1 MEPTVSNSKT
11 VPNVKDEKQG
21 TISRVM
27 GSRTLYHTV
36 MIAFS
41 VIFVVPMLWMVMS
54 SFKTKREIFD
64 SPFSLPS
71 SIDFG
76 VWADAWERGNLGQYV
91 INSFIVTFVSVSA
104 ILLMGLCAAYAF
116 SRFTFRFKN
125 LLLATFVLG
134 LLLPL

>member
-1 MEPTVSNSKT
+1 MGAAMSSSSPEARGPVA
-11 VPNVKDEKQG
+11 
-21 TISRVM
+21 RVV
-27 GSRTLYHTV
+27 GSRSVYHGVMVTL
-36 MIAFS
+36 S

-54 SFKTKREIFD
+54 SFKTKREIFE

-76 VWADAWERGNLGQYV
+76 VWVDAWERGNLGQYV

-134 LLLPL
+134 